1 MRKLVILVKVF
12 IFINNMKISKS
23 WQSFFQFKPDKP
35 LINSYGQFL
44 QYANKNNITLN
55 RNIRKYALKLYLNKQ
70 MLK

>member
-1 MRKLVILVKVF
+1 
-12 IFINNMKISKS
+12 MKISKS

-44 QYANKNNITLN
+44 QYANNNNIILN